1 MAPREGGS
9 SAVTTLRLSV
19 RRGLPIVRTYGGFS
33 SPASRMPCILGRHCG
48 PQVHG
53 HAACFA
59 RAQPPKTRAPGT
71 RSRTRRRTT
80 PRTPA
85 SRISPA
91 MSAPGSYMLILRVRE
106 QPVEPGLHQ
115 ALAPGPGA
123 SSRCPPGPA
132 QRGGGSPAVREPVLR
147 RGACA
152 RITTLALSDAS
163 RNSVVIL
170 RLAPVSEQNQLGDG
184 PQAVSGR
191 SDPRG
196 SPSSGVPMLL
206 CGGEGDRHQNCRG
219 NAARNPMP
227 AHSRTRAS
235 PLIAVWTAR
244 AVNLDAR
251 PANSRVDANN
261 TVRST

>member
-1 MAPREGGS
+1 
-9 SAVTTLRLSV
+9 
-19 RRGLPIVRTYGGFS
+19 
-33 SPASRMPCILGRHCG
+33 
-48 PQVHG
+48 
-53 HAACFA
+53 
-59 RAQPPKTRAPGT
+59 
-71 RSRTRRRTT
+71 
-80 PRTPA
+80 
-85 SRISPA
+85 

-115 ALAPGPGA
+115 ALAARPQGRIIEVGP
-123 SSRCPPGPA
+123 PA
-132 QRGGGSPAVREPVLR
+132 QVPPNEVVVLQPYGSLFFAAAAVLESRL
-147 RGACA
+147 
-152 RITTLALSDAS
+152 LALSDAS

-170 RLAPVSEQNQLGDG
+170 RLAPVNIYAGDEPTG
-184 PQAVSGR
+184 AAMQHACADALRWR

-206 CGGEGDRHQNCRG
+206 CGSEGDRHQNCRG

>member
-1 MAPREGGS
+1 MARLVDLLGRARVDVAAAEILVRFRTGTGGVNKTS
-9 SAVTTLRLSV
+9 LAT
-19 RRGLPIVRTYGGFS
+19 G
-33 SPASRMPCILGRHCG
+33 PASGE
-48 PQVHG
+48 
-53 HAACFA
+53 
-59 RAQPPKTRAPGT
+59 
-71 RSRTRRRTT
+71 
-80 PRTPA
+80 
-85 SRISPA
+85 
-91 MSAPGSYMLILRVRE
+91 RE
-106 QPVEPGLHQ
+106 
-115 ALAPGPGA
+115 
-123 SSRCPPGPA
+123 
-132 QRGGGSPAVREPVLR
+132 
-147 RGACA
+147 
-152 RITTLALSDAS
+152 
-163 RNSVVIL
+163 
-170 RLAPVSEQNQLGDG
+170 
-184 PQAVSGR
+184 